1 VERITEW
8 RGSATASRRQA
19 VAVLTSARGRNG
31 EREKYP
37 HRPVALIGEGE
48 RERGSR
54 WIPQVSNG
62 RRRCARIGDERH
74 ALESP
79 TLGG

>member
-48 RERGSR
+48 REREGLDGSLKSATDVGVV
-54 WIPQVSNG
+54 P
-62 RRRCARIGDERH
+62 
-74 ALESP
+74 ESV
-79 TLGG
+79 TSGMR

>member
-1 VERITEW
+1 M
-8 RGSATASRRQA
+8 ASRRQA

-48 RERGSR
+48 REGLDGSLKSATDVGVV
-54 WIPQVSNG
+54 P
-62 RRRCARIGDERH
+62 
-74 ALESP
+74 ESV
-79 TLGG
+79 TSGMR